1 MDLNHD
7 TLLKSAEVLS
17 EELKRFRETLGQTL
31 IVSERAVASARQE
44 NETAER
50 AIERE
55 VSELADS
62 MDGALIEFIKKLEA

>member
-7 TLLKSAEVLS
+7 TLLKSAEVLA
-17 EELKRFRETLGQTL
+17 EELKRFRETLRQTL
-31 IVSERAVASARQE
+31 IGSERAVASARQE

-55 VSELADS
+55 VSELADR